1 MTMVQFN
8 IKIGLLFWRDTM
20 KQQNINNLEIN
31 LSRRSLL
38 KGAAVLSGMLATG
51 SFLAALTSSQ
61 SWALEAKNLNESQAK
76 TLLNMAKALYPHEG
90 LDDVVYALLV
100 KDIDQACNDP
110 QVFEMVTVGIENL
123 NQPKPFSDL
132 PEQEQY
138 LKLVEIEG
146 SPFFNKVQKQCLTS
160 LYDNAV
166 AYQHFG
172 YQGESYSKGG
182 YLLRGFDDLTWLPNP
197 SADASPAYR

>member
-1 MTMVQFN
+1 MTAKDQSYE
-8 IKIGLLFWRDTM
+8 LPSWRNTM
-20 KQQNINNLEIN
+20 NTHNINNVGIN
-31 LSRRSLL
+31 HSRRNLL
-38 KGAAVLSGMLATG
+38 KGAVVLTGMLATG
-51 SFLAALTSSQ
+51 SFLAALTTSR
-61 SWALEAKNLNESQAK
+61 SWALEANNLNESQAQ
-76 TLLNMAKALYPHEG
+76 TLLAMAKALYPHEG

-110 QVFEMVTVGIENL
+110 QTLEMVTLGIDNL
-123 NQPKPFSDL
+123 NQPKRFADL
-132 PEQEQY
+132 SENEQY

-146 SPFFNKVQKQCLTS
+146 SPFFKKVQKQCLTS

-166 AYQHFG
+166 AYEHFG